1 MDKLENF
8 KEFVKDNPGLIKYVK
23 SNEMTWQKF
32 YELYDLYGK
41 DDNIWKPYIE
51 SETIEDNA
59 TRTAPATTTAFGV
72 NDVVNWFK
80 NIDVNTL
87 QSGINSVQRVVG
99 VLQDFTSKE
108 KTETPKEEY
117 RPRPLYKHFED

>member
-41 DDNIWKPYIE
+41 EDNIWKPYIG
-51 SETIEDNA
+51 SEILEDNA
-59 TRTAPATTTAFGV
+59 TRTATAATAAFGV